1 MIRKVLEL
9 WNYFWFDSKSE
20 NYLYSLAVFRVLFSL
35 TMIFFFSSRFPD
47 LKFFYSQ
54 EGIMPVE
61 YLRTLPQ
68 MRYIFSIFYYWES
81 IPFLYVCHVALI
93 VFLVL
98 LALGLFTRAA
108 AIFSYFMMLMFANR
122 NPTAMFG
129 VDMISAY
136 YFFYL
141 MFTDAGARWSLDAKR
156 NASTNQGTTVGFV
169 AYRLMQIQLCVVYG
183 YSGLE
188 KLKGVRWWDGSA
200 MWDVLAIGNM
210 QRWDMSF
217 MAHAPILLAI
227 AAYLV
232 LAWEIYFPALIW
244 NKKMKIPVLAFGAA
258 MHLGIGLFL
267 NLPSFA
273 AMMISYYALFLTKDE
288 LLKLIPNRN

>member
-1 MIRKVLEL
+1 MIRKAIEL
-9 WNYFWFDSKSE
+9 WNQFWFDSKSE
-20 NYLYSLAVFRVLFSL
+20 SYLYSLAVFRVLFSF
-35 TMIFFFSSRFPD
+35 TMIFFFASRFPD
-47 LKFFYSQ
+47 LEFFYSQ
-54 EGIMPVE
+54 GGIMPVE
-61 YLRTLPQ
+61 FLRSLPQ
-68 MRYIFSIFYYWES
+68 MKYIFSIFYYWNS
-81 IPFLYVCHVALI
+81 VSFLYFCHSALI
-93 VFLVL
+93 VSLVFL
-98 LALGLFTRAA
+98 AAGFFTRTAA
-108 AIFSYFMMLMFANR
+108 VFSYFMMLMFAHR

-156 NASTNQGTTVGFV
+156 NRNSSNGTAIGFI

-217 MAHAPILLAI
+217 MAHTPILLA
-227 AAYLV
+227 AMAYIV

-244 NKKMKIPVLAFGAA
+244 NRKMKLPVLAFGAA

-288 LLKLIPNRN
+288 MLKLIPSRS